1 MDKSSAIN
9 YPKVSIIILNW
20 NGLEDTM
27 ECLES
32 LRNLTYP
39 NYEVIVV
46 DNASEGDDV
55 KVLREKFGEYIHLI
69 ENDDNYGFARGNNI
83 GIRYCL
89 ERGTDYIFLLN
100 NDTIVDA
107 DFLGRLV
114 EVAETDEMIGIASP
128 MIYWYNQPDKIQFGG
143 RLRINLLK
151 GTVTAMK
158 EKEASKT
165 TIGSDVASGA
175 AMLIKKTT
183 VERIGLLPE
192 EYFFG
197 VEDVDYSIK
206 TRRAGFKIVYIP
218 RAKIWHKRARSVVK
232 VGLTKIKYH
241 FWSYQLVRRKYLS
254 PPVFLLSTPYFVATS
269 ATRFFLRSLRSRSWQ
284 ELKDSPRIARA
295 VLKGIVEAQ
304 K

>member
-197 VEDVDYSIK
+197 VEDRDYC
-206 TRRAGFKIVYIP
+206 
-218 RAKIWHKRARSVVK
+218 
-232 VGLTKIKYH
+232 
-241 FWSYQLVRRKYLS
+241 
-254 PPVFLLSTPYFVATS
+254 
-269 ATRFFLRSLRSRSWQ
+269 LRSLR
-284 ELKDSPRIARA
+284 EGLKIMLVPAARIWHKGARA
-295 VLKGIVEAQ
+295 RNKIGFATIKYDIKGRQTLRRKYMSTPGFIVSTPFFLAWTVVQVFVRSLILQDWQTLRAFPKMMLEGLKGVLGR
-304 K
+304 